1 MRQGEAMTEMI
12 GTNLVPVV
20 LALLT
25 GGGLVKLLDLWAT
38 RRARDVSNDILLSA
52 EARAIAGDLRAEL
65 AAERAERHRVEEEL
79 DAVKADLAAERG
91 RCADLARRV
100 AELERIVLAAGLHL
114 PGETPP
120 HGTPAAA
127 PRIEGGET

>member
-12 GTNLVPVV
+12 GSNLVPVV

-25 GGGLVKLLDLWAT
+25 GGGLVKALDLWAT

-52 EARAIAGDLRAEL
+52 EARAIAGDLRAEV
-65 AAERAERHRVEEEL
+65 AAERAERRRLEEEL
-79 DAVKADLAAERG
+79 DAVKADLSVERG

-100 AELERIVLAAGLHL
+100 AELERIVRGAGLTV

-120 HGTPAAA
+120 QGTPAV
-127 PRIEGGET
+127 GGGS